1 MWQCKLSDDPAFTS
15 ILKWTRAVVFFGA
28 VHRGMKTD
36 DIEKYLKTNFP
47 ESTSRLR
54 MVEDLRADN
63 EATLNSLQNFVN
75 LAPRF
80 LVISIHETRKAKS
93 LVNTSVDSNIET
105 TTTQPK
111 KDVWRRVGKLYTPVE
126 EASAVIGLPSD
137 IEIAIPSNSDH
148 SNIAKFDSPT
158 DSVYQELLY
167 HLKAIQAQSS
177 PTFSSL
183 ASLLQ
188 VGVVPTTESRVFH
201 SAAVYQHRVI
211 QTDENHGV
219 LERRPLLSDV

>member
-1 MWQCKLSDDPAFTS
+1 MWQCKLSDDPAFTA

-28 VHRGMKTD
+28 VHRGMETD
-36 DIEKYLKTNFP
+36 DIEEYLKSNFP
-47 ESTSRLR
+47 DSASRLK
-54 MVEDLRADN
+54 MVEDLRAGN
-63 EATLNSLQNFVN
+63 EAALSNLQHFVN

-80 LVISIHETRKAKS
+80 LVISIHETRKAKT
-93 LVNTSVDSNIET
+93 LVNTTVDSD
-105 TTTQPK
+105 TTQQEK
-111 KDVWRRVGKLYTPVE
+111 NIWRRVGKLYTPVQ
-126 EASAVIGLPSD
+126 EASAVIGLPSN

-167 HLKAIQAQSS
+167 HLKAIQAQSN

-188 VGVVPTTESRVFH
+188 VGVLP
-201 SAAVYQHRVI
+201 AAELRAPNAATVYPRRVI
-211 QTDENHGV
+211 QTDENCGIP
-219 LERRPLLSDV
+219 ERKSL

>member
-1 MWQCKLSDDPAFTS
+1 MWQCKLSDDPAFMA

-36 DIEKYLKTNFP
+36 DIEEYLKSNFP
-47 ESTSRLR
+47 ESAARLKI
-54 MVEDLRADN
+54 VEDLRADN
-63 EATLNSLQNFVN
+63 EVALSNLQHFVN
-75 LAPRF
+75 LVPRF
-80 LVISIHETRKAKS
+80 LVISIHETRKAKT
-93 LVNTSVDSNIET
+93 LVNTSVDGDTET
-105 TTTQPK
+105 VTTKPK
-111 KDVWRRVGKLYTPVE
+111 KNLWRRVGKLYTPVQ

-167 HLKAIQAQSS
+167 HLKAIQAHSS

-188 VGVVPTTESRVFH
+188 VGVVPKTEPRV
-201 SAAVYQHRVI
+201 SNAAAVYQQRVI
-211 QTDENHGV
+211 QTDENCGV
-219 LERRPLLSDV
+219 PERRSL